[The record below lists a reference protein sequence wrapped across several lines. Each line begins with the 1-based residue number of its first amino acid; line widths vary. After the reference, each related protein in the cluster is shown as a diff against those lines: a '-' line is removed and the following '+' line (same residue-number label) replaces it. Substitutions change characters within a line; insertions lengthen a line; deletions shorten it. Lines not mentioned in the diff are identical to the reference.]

1 MKKRRSQYK
10 ERTHWLAFFYL
21 RHAWQTHGLISE
33 KRIADWLQTTK
44 AYDKIQPVA
53 RNKWLADR
61 SRAVFKTLSEW
72 GVGR

>member
-1 MKKRRSQYK
+1 MKKHRSQYS
-10 ERTHWLAFFYL
+10 ENTPWLAWGYYA
-21 RHAWQTHGLISE
+21 HAIRTHGLISE
-33 KRIADWLQTTK
+33 KRIADWLPTTK
-44 AYDKIQPVA
+44 AYGKIQPVA